1 MAIDYCM
8 VLFLYASDTHL
19 SSNTNLV
26 CLVLNGDMVGY
37 TGIILVGGGG
47 GVLSEIFGGN
57 FVVCITT

>member
-37 TGIILVGGGG
+37 TGIILVGGG
-47 GVLSEIFGGN
+47 VFSEIFGGN
-57 FVVCITT
+57 FLVCITT